1 MPGDLDVCF
10 QEVELTSWKRR
21 GISVSGPSRRTAL
34 SYELGRY
41 RSKAD
46 VVTSHMTP
54 PGL

>member
-1 MPGDLDVCF
+1 VPRQLQNIRTEQPKIGHGP
-10 QEVELTSWKRR
+10 TAASR
-21 GISVSGPSRRTAL
+21 PSRHIAL
-34 SYELGRY
+34 PHELGRY